1 MALNGGSSLEPP
13 PPPPGPSRGPP
24 PAIPGPPCDPPGPL
38 PASPSPPSSSQSPLQ
53 PRFGT
58 PPARTRPRRGG
69 SGWTGRAGHGGAAAP
84 GLPNAGELLPG
95 VRDDSAA
102 GQGAAAAVREL
113 PGPRGGT
120 RCRPPPPGPPRP
132 ERCEGAAAAFRGSPP
147 AAPEPP
153 GADPGAD
160 DGTGAAVAAA
170 RAALLQKLLW
180 AARELP
186 RSGSV
191 EGSARLCRLV
201 RDCALALRGL
211 RDLEPP
217 GATPDPPRGSFETF

>member
-1 MALNGGSSLEPP
+1 MALNGGTDEAEARRERLDRASQAMGALLLRGYRMLGSSCPQCGTILLQDKEQRLLCV
-13 PPPPGPSRGPP
+13 S
-24 PAIPGPPCDPPGPL
+24 CQDPE
-38 PASPSPPSSSQSPLQ
+38 
-53 PRFGT
+53 
-58 PPARTRPRRGG
+58 GG
-69 SGWTGRAGHGGAAAP
+69 HAAAP
-84 GLPNAGELLPG
+84 
-95 VRDDSAA
+95 R
-102 GQGAAAAVREL
+102 
-113 PGPRGGT
+113 
-120 RCRPPPPGPPRP
+120 PGPPRP

-217 GATPDPPRGSFETF
+217 GSHPGPPPGQFETF

>member
-1 MALNGGSSLEPP
+1 MALNGGTDEAEAWRERLDRASRAMGALLLRGYRMLGSSCPECGTVLLQDKEQRLLCV
-13 PPPPGPSRGPP
+13 S
-24 PAIPGPPCDPPGPL
+24 CQDPE
-38 PASPSPPSSSQSPLQ
+38 Q
-53 PRFGT
+53 
-58 PPARTRPRRGG
+58 
-69 SGWTGRAGHGGAAAP
+69 GH
-84 GLPNAGELLPG
+84 
-95 VRDDSAA
+95 
-102 GQGAAAAVREL
+102 AAAA
-113 PGPRGGT
+113 
-120 RCRPPPPGPPRP
+120 PPPGPPRP
-132 ERCEGAAAAFRGSPP
+132 ERCEGAAAAFRGSPR

-153 GADPGAD
+153 GADPGAGTD
-160 DGTGAAVAAA
+160 PDGATGAAVAAA

-217 GATPDPPRGSFETF
+217 GSHAGQSETP